1 MRRFASGVMI
11 ELAQRNPDLAGKID
25 QRDGERAER
34 NHEENSDPAL
44 MLELK
49 ERG

>member
-1 MRRFASGVMI
+1 MVIIFT
-11 ELAQRNPDLAGKID
+11 QRNPDLAGKID

-34 NHEENSDPAL
+34 NHEEDSDPAL
-44 MLELK
+44 MRELK

>member
-34 NHEENSDPAL
+34 NHEEDRNPAF
-44 MLELK
+44 ML
-49 ERG
+49 